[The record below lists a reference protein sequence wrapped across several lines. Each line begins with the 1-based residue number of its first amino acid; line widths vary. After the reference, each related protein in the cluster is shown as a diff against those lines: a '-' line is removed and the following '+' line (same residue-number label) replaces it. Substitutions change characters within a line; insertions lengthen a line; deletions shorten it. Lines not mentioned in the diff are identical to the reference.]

1 MQHANHDIDA
11 PGIDPKTDPR
21 NRIAAGAFF
30 AVWAVVGWISMLTN
44 VQIVG
49 VDFGLD
55 PGPGLMPTIVL
66 SIVSAGSLSLI
77 MVGLAGLTKGP
88 FSPIPWRSV
97 ARQMIMPLLLVGSLL
112 GYVPLI
118 RWIGFSAANALFA
131 SGWMVILSA
140 ADLRREPLRALLP
153 IFLGTVIGVG
163 LIYFVFIYWI
173 GVPLR

>member
-1 MQHANHDIDA
+1 MKQAESHV
-11 PGIDPKTDPR
+11 DPKTDPR

-30 AVWAVVGWISMLTN
+30 AVWAVIGWISMLSN
-44 VQIVG
+44 VQIAG

-66 SIVSAGSLSLI
+66 TIVSAGSLSL
-77 MVGLAGLTKGP
+77 MAVGLAGLMKGQLP
-88 FSPIPWRSV
+88 PIPWRSV

-118 RWIGFSAANALFA
+118 RWIGFLAANALFA
-131 SGWMVILSA
+131 SAWMIILSA
-140 ADLRREPLRALLP
+140 ADLRREPVRALLP
-153 IFLGTVIGVG
+153 ILLGTAIGVG
-163 LIYFVFIYWI
+163 MIHFVFIYWI